1 MQIIILVSF
10 LGSVLLHKL
19 STKYPD
25 DYRMRAIGMALEDQK
40 DFDVVLS
47 STEKLLIESHF
58 DLSIAV
64 FVQDYGFDYYNKDFA
79 GFFDGGGDIVNV
91 VL

>member
-1 MQIIILVSF
+1 M
-10 LGSVLLHKL
+10 LLHKL
-19 STKYPD
+19 SIKFSE
-25 DYRMRAIGMALEDQK
+25 DYTMRAIGMAIEDQQ

-47 STEKLLIESHF
+47 STEKLLLESHF

-64 FVQDYGFDYYNKDFA
+64 FVQDYGFAHYNEDFA